1 MEELQDIIPGDLGHH
16 DEDDKPGRS
25 RVWMLLLYPDTDTS
39 GSHKQ
44 ALEKLDELD
53 WNYCGRVHDSDP
65 GVKEHH
71 HVIVCF
77 QNGRLK
83 ADVANDLGIDTR
95 WIRRV
100 HSQKKAMRYLCH
112 KDNPDKFQYSSAEI
126 YGTLAD
132 KAISQ
137 CSKGDAI
144 SEVEGTSK
152 VIEIINSFPSY
163 TNVALVLPLVL
174 AEGVY
179 PHYRRLGNSV
189 FYLIN
194 AHNDY
199 IRSLEVSRNEKR
211 NEK

>member
-1 MEELQDIIPGDLGHH
+1 MEEIVDVIPGDLGHH

-25 RVWMLLLYPDTDTS
+25 RVWMLLLYPDTDES

-65 GVKEHH
+65 GVKSHH

-83 ADVANDLGIDTR
+83 ADIANDLGIDTR

-112 KDNPDKFQYSSAEI
+112 KDNSDKFQYSPAEI

-132 KAISQ
+132 KAIAQ

-163 TNVALVLPLVL
+163 TSVSLVLPLVL

-189 FYLIN
+189 FRLIQD
-194 AHNDY
+194 HNDY
-199 IRSLEVSRNEKR
+199 IAQLEGKR
-211 NEK
+211 NENSNEK